1 MAIKIIDHNSKEY
14 EQMVNLRL
22 QLLRQPLGLTFDQKE
37 LEREQ
42 EDILIAA
49 FEEDL
54 ILGCCLLTKTEPKTV
69 KLRQMAVLGN
79 LQGKG
84 IGRQMMQFAE
94 NVASDY
100 GNEKITMHARKEA
113 IGFYEKLGYHKYG
126 NEFLEVTLPHYEME
140 KKIGLK

>member
-1 MAIKIIDHNSKEY
+1 MAIKIIDYNSKEY
-14 EQMVNLRL
+14 EQMVNLRM
-22 QLLRQPLGLTFDQKE
+22 QLLRQPLGLTFDKNE

-54 ILGCCLLTKTEPKTV
+54 ILGCCLLTKTAPKTV

-100 GNEKITMHARKEA
+100 GNNKITMHARKDA
-113 IGFYEKLGYHKYG
+113 LGFYEKLGYHKQG
-126 NEFLEVTLPHYEME
+126 DEFMEVTLPHYEME
-140 KKIGLK
+140 KNLGV